1 MKDLERYLGET
12 YSNSCHPAIMTK
24 TLATFPD
31 PEIPTIVP
39 DTVVGS
45 PKTDAE
51 ITYLKKKNI
60 DEAIGY
66 KLGNKDVYET
76 NINNIY
82 NIIVGQTNAN
92 IQENAASDATFQ
104 AVNTGR
110 EPIGYLMILK
120 NLCL

>member
-1 MKDLERYLGET
+1 
-12 YSNSCHPAIMTK
+12 MTK

-39 DTVVGS
+39 DTVVES
-45 PKTDAE
+45 PKTDTE